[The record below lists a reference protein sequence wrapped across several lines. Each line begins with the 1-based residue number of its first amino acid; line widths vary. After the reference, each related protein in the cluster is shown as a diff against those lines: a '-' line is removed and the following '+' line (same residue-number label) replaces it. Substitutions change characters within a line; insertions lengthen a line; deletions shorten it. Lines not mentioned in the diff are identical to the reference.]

1 VNTILVVGVDT
12 TVGANFAARL
22 AEKQSV
28 VGLSSVGGISI
39 DGCDAQ
45 TFDPSN
51 PSEAEAWL
59 SDVRP
64 EQVVYC
70 GPESRS
76 GWEPQTPLHLN
87 AGSAAAAGRWA
98 AAAHSAGAPFT
109 MISSD
114 AIFTG
119 PWIFHDEDS
128 LAVCRSPEAT
138 AIRDAEKLV
147 RDACPTSLVVR
158 TNAFGW
164 SPTAS
169 SGWIEDLLSGIEER
183 RMLDCDCIRHA
194 TPILATDLAEIVD
207 RAWQEALTG
216 VFHIAG
222 AERISPMQFAQRLA
236 DQFDLPWLTLRR
248 EQTLVE
254 LPQGFGAGETS
265 LQTKRIRKAL
275 CVAMPM
281 LSEGLARLRDQRLGT
296 DEAGSH
302 SAQPAF
308 AARVA

>member
-1 VNTILVVGVDT
+1 MNTILVVGVDT
-12 TVGANFAARL
+12 TVGANCAARF

-28 VGLSSVGGISI
+28 VGLSAVAGISI
-39 DGCDAQ
+39 DGCDSQ
-45 TFDPSN
+45 TFDPAN
-51 PSEAEAWL
+51 PSEPEAWL

-64 EQVVYC
+64 EHVLYC
-70 GPESRS
+70 GPEARS
-76 GWEPQTPLHLN
+76 GWDPETPQALN
-87 AGSAAAAGRWA
+87 ASTASAAERWA
-98 AAAHSAGAPFT
+98 AAAHSMGIPFT

-114 AIFTG
+114 AVFTG

-128 LAVCRSPEAT
+128 LAVCRTPEAT
-138 AIRDAEKLV
+138 HIRDAEKLV
-147 RDACPTSLVVR
+147 RDACPEALIVR

-164 SPTAS
+164 SPTGD
-169 SGWIEDLLSGIEER
+169 GWVENLLTSIETR
-183 RMLDCDCIRHA
+183 RTVDCDCIRHA
-194 TPILATDLAEIVD
+194 TPILATDLAEIID
-207 RAWQEALTG
+207 RAWQEELTG

-236 DQFDLPWLTLRR
+236 DQFDLPWLALRR

-265 LQTKRIRKAL
+265 LQTKKIRKAL

-296 DEAGSH
+296 DDADAGSE
-302 SAQPAF
+302 QPAF

>member
-1 VNTILVVGVDT
+1 
-12 TVGANFAARL
+12 
-22 AEKQSV
+22 
-28 VGLSSVGGISI
+28 
-39 DGCDAQ
+39 
-45 TFDPSN
+45 
-51 PSEAEAWL
+51 
-59 SDVRP
+59 
-64 EQVVYC
+64 
-70 GPESRS
+70 
-76 GWEPQTPLHLN
+76 
-87 AGSAAAAGRWA
+87 
-98 AAAHSAGAPFT
+98 

-114 AIFTG
+114 AIFTV
-119 PWIFHDEDS
+119 PWIFHDEES
-128 LAVCRSPEAT
+128 LAICRTPEAT
-138 AIRDAEKLV
+138 AVRDAEQLV
-147 RDACPTSLVVR
+147 RDACPAALVVR

-164 SPTAS
+164 SPTAG
-169 SGWIEDLLSGIEER
+169 GWIEDLLAGIEER

-207 RAWQEALTG
+207 RAWQEELTG

-265 LQTKRIRKAL
+265 LQTKKIRKAL

-296 DEAGSH
+296 DEADAH
-302 SAQPAF
+302 SARPVL